1 MIHTAIALV
10 RWSGSRNM
18 FRIKERVEGAIVAPA
33 IPRSA
38 LVPINI
44 SALVDIAASTE
55 AAPNAA
61 APIIRR
67 RRRPIRSP
75 SVPIVMSDPATTNP

>member
-1 MIHTAIALV
+1 
-10 RWSGSRNM
+10 M

-33 IPRSA
+33 IPSRA
-38 LVPINI
+38 LVPISI
-44 SALVDIAASTE
+44 SELEDIAASTE

-61 APIIRR
+61 APIISR